1 MVTDKSLL
9 SFPGVTSGYVRALLL
24 LVCLSVLVLV
34 PEARGKGKPLLSQ
47 LSSSVP
53 GDKSM
58 QAVSYQSPD
67 KFVIHGNYF
76 SGTADAGGVL
86 ILHDCN
92 RDSSRYLELGKT
104 LSANGLHALAI
115 DLRGFG
121 RSISE
126 EFSERKIHL
135 RARDITSYQGQLTA
149 LRAYWHDDVVAA
161 YLYLRNKVDRNQGI
175 SVVASGCSSVQAV
188 SLADK
193 MRVQAMVLITP
204 MMDYADKERYKELMD
219 IPSYF
224 INSAQHLDSFQ
235 TAKELFEWNGSRKS
249 KTQIFKGNRVEQAL
263 LNANHYLVEDIT
275 LWLKMN
281 Q

>member
-1 MVTDKSLL
+1 MLFLSGTGVNEMPGVFRTLFLLVFLSVLLNSPLAQGEGQALPGQVEPGAVTDKA
-9 SFPGVTSGYVRALLL
+9 G
-24 LVCLSVLVLV
+24 
-34 PEARGKGKPLLSQ
+34 
-47 LSSSVP
+47 
-53 GDKSM
+53 
-58 QAVSYQSPD
+58 QAVSILSPD

-76 SGTADAGGVL
+76 SGEATAAGVL
-86 ILHDCN
+86 ILHDCH
-92 RDSSRYLELGKT
+92 RDSSSYLELGRT
-104 LSANGLHALAI
+104 LAANGLHALAI

-126 EFSERKIHL
+126 SYSEKKIKM
-135 RARDITSYQGQLTA
+135 RAGDITSYQGQITA

-161 YLYLRNKVDRNQGI
+161 YLYLRKKIARSQGV

-193 MRVQAMVLITP
+193 MHINAMVLITP
-204 MMDYADKERYKELMD
+204 VMDYADKERYKELMD